1 MLRHLALARRAP
13 PPQGSEP
20 SSVSLSMSCLKPT
33 LCILLLG
40 LLASKVSS
48 QDDWTARSDSEV
60 FPLVF
65 NPFDVSHFKCV
76 GYTLYENTKASSDYT
91 YEVDVCFMAALATK
105 LAFPWLYQYFTG
117 QALFPQL
124 RELGIPLLDGGA
136 SADVRGEVHQLPDY
150 QDYYEESFQAP
161 TIQER
166 ASTWFSELGKA
177 VQKEPSSRQQRKR
190 QRQRMMGD
198 NMEQEFEQEEVNYRR
213 EPEYQ
218 QKEEEDLGQVSGF
231 GQRDQFRE
239 RKRAPMFNY

>member
-1 MLRHLALARRAP
+1 M
-13 PPQGSEP
+13 P
-20 SSVSLSMSCLKPT
+20 SLKPT
-33 LCILLLG
+33 LSILLLG
-40 LLASKVSS
+40 LMAGAFAEE
-48 QDDWTARSDSEV
+48 ARSDSEV

-76 GYTLYENTKASSDYT
+76 GYTLFENTAASTDYT

-136 SADVRGEVHQLPDY
+136 SADVRGEVQQMPDY
-150 QDYYEESFQAP
+150 LDYYESFQAP
-161 TIQER
+161 SIQER

-177 VQKEPSSRQQRKR
+177 VHKEPNSRQQRKR
-190 QRQRMMGD
+190 QRQKHMGD
-198 NMEQEFEQEEVNYRR
+198 NMQDFDQQEEVNYRR

-218 QKEEEDLGQVSGF
+218 QKEEEELGQVSGF

-239 RKRAPMFNY
+239 RKRVPMFNY

>member
-1 MLRHLALARRAP
+1 M
-13 PPQGSEP
+13 P
-20 SSVSLSMSCLKPT
+20 SLKPT

-40 LLASKVSS
+40 LMAGASSEE
-48 QDDWTARSDSEV
+48 ARSDSEV

-76 GYTLYENTKASSDYT
+76 GYTLFENTAASTDYT

-136 SADVRGEVHQLPDY
+136 SADVRGEVQQMPDY
-150 QDYYEESFQAP
+150 LDYYESFQAP
-161 TIQER
+161 SIQER

-177 VQKEPSSRQQRKR
+177 VHKEPNSRQQRKR
-190 QRQRMMGD
+190 QRQKHMGE
-198 NMEQEFEQEEVNYRR
+198 NIQEFEQQEEVNYRR

-218 QKEEEDLGQVSGF
+218 QKEEEELGQVSGF

-239 RKRAPMFNY
+239 RKRVPMFNY

>member
-1 MLRHLALARRAP
+1 M
-13 PPQGSEP
+13 P
-20 SSVSLSMSCLKPT
+20 SLKPT

-40 LLASKVSS
+40 LMAGTSAEM
-48 QDDWTARSDSEV
+48 ARSDSEV

-76 GYTLYENTKASSDYT
+76 GYTLFENTAASTDYT

-190 QRQRMMGD
+190 RRQRMMGD
-198 NMEQEFEQEEVNYRR
+198 NR
-213 EPEYQ
+213 
-218 QKEEEDLGQVSGF
+218 
-231 GQRDQFRE
+231 
-239 RKRAPMFNY
+239 

>member
-1 MLRHLALARRAP
+1 M
-13 PPQGSEP
+13 P
-20 SSVSLSMSCLKPT
+20 SLKPT
-33 LCILLLG
+33 LSILLLG
-40 LLASKVSS
+40 LMAGAFAEE
-48 QDDWTARSDSEV
+48 ARSDSEV

-76 GYTLYENTKASSDYT
+76 GYTLFENTAASTDYT

-136 SADVRGEVHQLPDY
+136 SADVRGEVQQMPDY
-150 QDYYEESFQAP
+150 LDYYESFQAP
-161 TIQER
+161 SIQER

-177 VQKEPSSRQQRKR
+177 VHKEPNSRQQRKR
-190 QRQRMMGD
+190 QRQKHMGD
-198 NMEQEFEQEEVNYRR
+198 NMQEFEQQEEVNYRR

-218 QKEEEDLGQVSGF
+218 QKEEEELGQVSGF

-239 RKRAPMFNY
+239 RKRVPMFNY

>member
-1 MLRHLALARRAP
+1 M
-13 PPQGSEP
+13 P
-20 SSVSLSMSCLKPT
+20 SLKPT
-33 LCILLLG
+33 LSILLLG
-40 LLASKVSS
+40 LMAGAFAEE
-48 QDDWTARSDSEV
+48 ARSDSEV

-76 GYTLYENTKASSDYT
+76 GYTLFENTAASTDYT

-136 SADVRGEVHQLPDY
+136 SADVRGEVQQMPDY
-150 QDYYEESFQAP
+150 LDYYESFQAP
-161 TIQER
+161 SIQER

-177 VQKEPSSRQQRKR
+177 VHKEPNSRQQRKR
-190 QRQRMMGD
+190 QRQKHMGE
-198 NMEQEFEQEEVNYRR
+198 NMQEFEQQEEVNYRR

-218 QKEEEDLGQVSGF
+218 QKEEEELGQVSGF

-239 RKRAPMFNY
+239 RKRVPMFNY

>member
-1 MLRHLALARRAP
+1 M
-13 PPQGSEP
+13 P
-20 SSVSLSMSCLKPT
+20 SLKPT
-33 LCILLLG
+33 LSILLLG
-40 LLASKVSS
+40 LMARASSEE
-48 QDDWTARSDSEV
+48 ARSDSEV

-76 GYTLYENTKASSDYT
+76 GYTLFENTAASTDYT

-136 SADVRGEVHQLPDY
+136 SADVRGEVQQMPDY
-150 QDYYEESFQAP
+150 LDYYESFQAP
-161 TIQER
+161 SIQER

-177 VQKEPSSRQQRKR
+177 VHKEPNSRQQRKR
-190 QRQRMMGD
+190 QRQKHMGE
-198 NMEQEFEQEEVNYRR
+198 NMQEFEQQEEVNYRR

-218 QKEEEDLGQVSGF
+218 QKEEEELGQVSGF

-239 RKRAPMFNY
+239 RKRVPMFNY

>member
-1 MLRHLALARRAP
+1 M
-13 PPQGSEP
+13 P
-20 SSVSLSMSCLKPT
+20 SLKPT

-40 LLASKVSS
+40 LMAGTSAEM
-48 QDDWTARSDSEV
+48 ARSDSEV

-76 GYTLYENTKASSDYT
+76 GYTLYENTAASSDYT

-117 QALFPQL
+117 QSLFPQL

-136 SADVRGEVHQLPDY
+136 SADVRGEVEQVPEYEDYY
-150 QDYYEESFQAP
+150 QDYQTPS
-161 TIQER
+161 IQER
-166 ASTWFSELGKA
+166 ASSWFSELGKA
-177 VQKEPSSRQQRKR
+177 VHKEPSRQQRKR
-190 QRQRMMGD
+190 QRQRQMGE
-198 NMEQEFEQEEVNYRR
+198 NMQEFEQQEEVNYRR
-213 EPEYQ
+213 EPEYL

-239 RKRAPMFNY
+239 RKRMPMFTY

>member
-1 MLRHLALARRAP
+1 MAGAFA
-13 PPQGSEP
+13 EE
-20 SSVSLSMSCLKPT
+20 
-33 LCILLLG
+33 
-40 LLASKVSS
+40 
-48 QDDWTARSDSEV
+48 ARSDSEV

-76 GYTLYENTKASSDYT
+76 GYTLFENTAASTDYT

-136 SADVRGEVHQLPDY
+136 SADVRGEVQQMPDY
-150 QDYYEESFQAP
+150 LDYYESFQAP
-161 TIQER
+161 SIQER

-177 VQKEPSSRQQRKR
+177 VHKEPNSRQQRKR
-190 QRQRMMGD
+190 QRQKHMGD
-198 NMEQEFEQEEVNYRR
+198 NMQEFEQQEEVNYRR

-218 QKEEEDLGQVSGF
+218 QKEEEELGQVSGF

-239 RKRAPMFNY
+239 RKRVPMFNY

>member
-1 MLRHLALARRAP
+1 M
-13 PPQGSEP
+13 P
-20 SSVSLSMSCLKPT
+20 SLKPT
-33 LCILLLG
+33 LSILLLG
-40 LLASKVSS
+40 LLAGVSS

-76 GYTLYENTKASSDYT
+76 GYTLYENTAASTDYT

-124 RELGIPLLDGGA
+124 RELGIPLLDGGP
-136 SADVRGEVHQLPDY
+136 SADVRGEVQQMPDY
-150 QDYYEESFQAP
+150 QDYYQDYQTPS
-161 TIQER
+161 IQER
-166 ASTWFSELGKA
+166 ASSWFSELGKA
-177 VQKEPSSRQQRKR
+177 VHKEPTSRQQRKR
-190 QRQRMMGD
+190 QRQGQMGE
-198 NMEQEFEQEEVNYRR
+198 NMQEFEQQEEVNYRR

-218 QKEEEDLGQVSGF
+218 EKEEKDLGQVSGF

-239 RKRAPMFNY
+239 RKRVPMFNY

>member
-1 MLRHLALARRAP
+1 M
-13 PPQGSEP
+13 
-20 SSVSLSMSCLKPT
+20 SSLKPT
-33 LCILLLG
+33 LSILLLG
-40 LLASKVSS
+40 LMAGLVSS

-76 GYTLYENTKASSDYT
+76 GYTLYENTAASTDYT

-117 QALFPQL
+117 QSLFPQL

-136 SADVRGEVHQLPDY
+136 SADVRGEVEQVPEYEDYY
-150 QDYYEESFQAP
+150 QDYQTPS
-161 TIQER
+161 IQER
-166 ASTWFSELGKA
+166 ASSWFSELGKA
-177 VQKEPSSRQQRKR
+177 VHKEPSRQQRKR
-190 QRQRMMGD
+190 QRQGQRQGQMGE
-198 NMEQEFEQEEVNYRR
+198 NMQEFEQEEEVNYRR

-239 RKRAPMFNY
+239 RKRMPMFNY

>member
-1 MLRHLALARRAP
+1 M
-13 PPQGSEP
+13 P
-20 SSVSLSMSCLKPT
+20 SLKPT

-40 LLASKVSS
+40 LMARASSEE
-48 QDDWTARSDSEV
+48 ARSDSEV

-76 GYTLYENTKASSDYT
+76 GYTLFENTAASTDYT

-136 SADVRGEVHQLPDY
+136 SADVRGEVQQMPDY
-150 QDYYEESFQAP
+150 LDYYESFQAP
-161 TIQER
+161 SIQER

-177 VQKEPSSRQQRKR
+177 VHKEPNSRQQRKR
-190 QRQRMMGD
+190 QRQKHMGE
-198 NMEQEFEQEEVNYRR
+198 NMQEFEQQEEVNYRR

-218 QKEEEDLGQVSGF
+218 QKEEEELGQVSGF

-239 RKRAPMFNY
+239 RKRVPMFNY

>member
-1 MLRHLALARRAP
+1 M
-13 PPQGSEP
+13 P
-20 SSVSLSMSCLKPT
+20 SLKPT
-33 LCILLLG
+33 LAILLLG
-40 LLASKVSS
+40 LMARASSEE
-48 QDDWTARSDSEV
+48 ARSDSEV

-76 GYTLYENTKASSDYT
+76 GYTLFENTAASTDYT

-136 SADVRGEVHQLPDY
+136 SADVRGEVQQMPDY
-150 QDYYEESFQAP
+150 QDYYESFQAP
-161 TIQER
+161 SIQER

-177 VQKEPSSRQQRKR
+177 VHKEPNSRQMRKR
-190 QRQRMMGD
+190 QRQKHMGE
-198 NMEQEFEQEEVNYRR
+198 NMQEFEQQEEVNYRR

-218 QKEEEDLGQVSGF
+218 PKEEEELGQVSGF

-239 RKRAPMFNY
+239 RKRVPMFNY

>member
-1 MLRHLALARRAP
+1 M
-13 PPQGSEP
+13 P
-20 SSVSLSMSCLKPT
+20 SLKPT
-33 LCILLLG
+33 LAILLLG
-40 LLASKVSS
+40 LMARASAE
-48 QDDWTARSDSEV
+48 DTARSDSEV

-76 GYTLYENTKASSDYT
+76 GYTLFENTAASTDYT

-136 SADVRGEVHQLPDY
+136 SADVRGEVQQMPDY
-150 QDYYEESFQAP
+150 QDYYESFQAP
-161 TIQER
+161 SIQER

-177 VQKEPSSRQQRKR
+177 VHKEPNSRQMRKR
-190 QRQRMMGD
+190 QRQKHMGEN
-198 NMEQEFEQEEVNYRR
+198 NMQEFDQQEEVNYRR

-218 QKEEEDLGQVSGF
+218 PKEEEEQGQVSGF

-239 RKRAPMFNY
+239 RKRVPMFNY

>member
-1 MLRHLALARRAP
+1 M
-13 PPQGSEP
+13 P
-20 SSVSLSMSCLKPT
+20 SLKPT

-40 LLASKVSS
+40 LMARVSS
-48 QDDWTARSDSEV
+48 EEARSDSEV

-76 GYTLYENTKASSDYT
+76 GYTLFENTAASTDYT

-136 SADVRGEVHQLPDY
+136 SADVRGEVQQMPDY
-150 QDYYEESFQAP
+150 LDYYESFQAP
-161 TIQER
+161 SIQER

-177 VQKEPSSRQQRKR
+177 VHKEPNSRQQRKR
-190 QRQRMMGD
+190 QRQKHMGE
-198 NMEQEFEQEEVNYRR
+198 NMQEFEQQEEVNYRR

-218 QKEEEDLGQVSGF
+218 QKEEEELGQVSGF

-239 RKRAPMFNY
+239 RKRVPMFNY

>member
-1 MLRHLALARRAP
+1 M
-13 PPQGSEP
+13 
-20 SSVSLSMSCLKPT
+20 SSLKPT
-33 LCILLLG
+33 LTILLLLG
-40 LLASKVSS
+40 LMTSLVSS
-48 QDDWTARSDSEV
+48 QDDARSDSEV

-76 GYTLYENTKASSDYT
+76 GYTLYENTVASSAYT
-91 YEVDVCFMAALATK
+91 YEVDLCFMAALLTK

-136 SADVRGEVHQLPDY
+136 SADLRNLTPDLRPLWRDEVEQESDY
-150 QDYYEESFQAP
+150 QDYYQDYQAP
-161 TIQER
+161 SIQER

-177 VQKEPSSRQQRKR
+177 VHKEPSSISRQQRKR
-190 QRQRMMGD
+190 QQGQMD
-198 NMEQEFEQEEVNYRR
+198 ENMQAFEQQEEVNYRR

-218 QKEEEDLGQVSGF
+218 QQKVEGDLGEVSGF

-239 RKRAPMFNY
+239 RK